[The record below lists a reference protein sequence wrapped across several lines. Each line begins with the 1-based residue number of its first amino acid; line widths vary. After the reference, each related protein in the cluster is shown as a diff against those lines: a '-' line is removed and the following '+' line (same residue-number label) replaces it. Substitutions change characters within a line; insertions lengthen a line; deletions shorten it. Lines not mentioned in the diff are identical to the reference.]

1 MQSLGSIACKWD
13 ILFVVKC
20 LEKTEKSEEKKK
32 LMVRDGNVLLSLELD
47 FSPFISNSKYLNSS
61 PLFIYNL
68 AAWIGL
74 GEGVFFH
81 SLSAQP
87 NPDFFFY
94 FFESFLKNKI

>member
-1 MQSLGSIACKWD
+1 
-13 ILFVVKC
+13 
-20 LEKTEKSEEKKK
+20 
-32 LMVRDGNVLLSLELD
+32 MVRDGNVLLSLELD

-94 FFESFLKNKI
+94 FFESFLKNKK